1 MVSGHLSL
9 DSVYQHLDPVSP
21 IGTSTRSLE
30 SMASTCERAE
40 DSGMWLVRTTVE
52 VSLSMIF
59 WFHQLTMQLFSENRD
74 LEPAD
79 LLL

>member
-1 MVSGHLSL
+1 
-9 DSVYQHLDPVSP
+9 
-21 IGTSTRSLE
+21 
-30 SMASTCERAE
+30 MAFPCERAE

-52 VSLSMIF
+52 VSLSIIF

-74 LEPAD
+74 LESAD

>member
-1 MVSGHLSL
+1 MASSCELAESSEMWL
-9 DSVYQHLDPVSP
+9 LRQTTEHLDPVSP

-30 SMASTCERAE
+30 SMASPCERAE

-52 VSLSMIF
+52 
-59 WFHQLTMQLFSENRD
+59 LTMQLFSENRD
-74 LEPAD
+74 LESAD